1 MIVNKEKGII
11 QIDLIIEKIMVVQ
24 HIIGFILTLILKVHV
39 CFCVILIVNSIR
51 KKYFQEKAGKKA
63 FIFCKIENINHI

>member
-1 MIVNKEKGII
+1 MIVNKKGII

-51 KKYFQEKAGKKA
+51 KKYFQEKGLLFSAKLKTLI
-63 FIFCKIENINHI
+63 IFDCL

>member
-1 MIVNKEKGII
+1 MIVNKKGII

-39 CFCVILIVNSIR
+39 CFCVILIVNLIR
-51 KKYFQEKAGKKA
+51 KKYFQEKGLLFSAKLKTLI
-63 FIFCKIENINHI
+63 IFDCL